1 MSSKM
6 FYLVNSLAFYR
17 LLSAPVLMF
26 LVIYNQSGV
35 FKYLLAVS
43 FLTDAIDGFL
53 ARRFNVRTDFG
64 AKLDS
69 IADQLTVAAAIIGM
83 IFFKPGIIAN
93 EKILVVLLLIL
104 FLIQTAM
111 ALVRYHR
118 ISSFHTY
125 LAKIAAIAQALFFMV
140 LFFLP
145 QPSFIVFYVAVIL
158 TAIDL
163 IEEIILVLILPKW
176 EANVK
181 GLYWVIKKKAGDK
194 YQATL

>member
-6 FYLVNSLAFYR
+6 FYLVNSLTFYR

-181 GLYWVIKKKAGDK
+181 GLYWVIKKKGR
-194 YQATL
+194 